1 MAKLG
6 RVLTRRAGP
15 WGTALAAWEIWKRI
29 PPRYRAR
36 LLKQA
41 RKHGPTIVMATH
53 SDRAAAYGDYIV
65 RVDDG
70 RVSR

>member
-15 WGTALAAWEIWKRI
+15 WSTALAAWEIWKRI
-29 PPRYRAR
+29 PPRYRKR

-41 RKHGPTIVMATH
+41 RKHGPPIVKQAYKARR
-53 SDRAAAYGDYIV
+53 RA
-65 RVDDG
+65 RKL
-70 RVSR
+70 R